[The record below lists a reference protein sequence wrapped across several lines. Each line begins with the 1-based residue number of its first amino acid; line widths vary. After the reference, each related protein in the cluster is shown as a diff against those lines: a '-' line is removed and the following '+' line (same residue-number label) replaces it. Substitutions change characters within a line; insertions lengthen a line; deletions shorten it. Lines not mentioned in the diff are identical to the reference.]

1 MNKKEIL
8 SRAQNEPDEM
18 EVEVLSKA
26 LGISTIVIRL
36 LCLVFIIMRIVRNN
50 YIISDL
56 VVTVLAQLL
65 IQEIYQYMR
74 MRKKRDL
81 ILILITFIL
90 TIVFLICFINEVSL
104 WIKN

>member
-26 LGISTIVIRL
+26 LGISTIVIPL
-36 LCLVFIIMRIVRNN
+36 LCLVFIIMRIVSSN
-50 YIISDL
+50 YVVSDL

-65 IQEIYQYMR
+65 IQEIYKYVKI
-74 MRKKRDL
+74 RKKRDL
-81 ILILITFIL
+81 VLIII
-90 TIVFLICFINEVSL
+90 IVALAIAFLIGFINEVSL
-104 WIKN
+104 

>member
-8 SRAQNEPDEM
+8 SRAQKGPDEM
-18 EVEVLSKA
+18 EVEVSSKA
-26 LGISTIVIRL
+26 LGISTIVIPL

-65 IQEIYQYMR
+65 IQEVYQYMR

-90 TIVFLICFINEVSL
+90 TIAFLIGFINEVSL
-104 WIKN
+104 

>member
-26 LGISTIVIRL
+26 LGISTIVIPL
-36 LCLVFIIMRIVRNN
+36 LCLVFIIMRIVSSN
-50 YIISDL
+50 YVVSDL

-65 IQEIYQYMR
+65 IQEIYKYVKI
-74 MRKKRDL
+74 RKKRDL
-81 ILILITFIL
+81 VLIVIIAVLAIA
-90 TIVFLICFINEVSL
+90 FLIGFINEVSL
-104 WIKN
+104 WRIH

>member
-26 LGISTIVIRL
+26 LGISTIVIPL
-36 LCLVFIIMRIVRNN
+36 LCLVFIIMRIVSSN
-50 YIISDL
+50 YVVSDL

-65 IQEIYQYMR
+65 IQEIYKYVKI
-74 MRKKRDL
+74 RKKRDL
-81 ILILITFIL
+81 VLIVIIVTVLIMKVFIM
-90 TIVFLICFINEVSL
+90 IV
-104 WIKN
+104 

>member
-1 MNKKEIL
+1 MDKKDIL
-8 SRAQNEPDEM
+8 SRAQKGPDEM
-18 EVEVLSKA
+18 EVEVSSKA
-26 LGISTIVIRL
+26 LGISTLVIPL
-36 LCLVFIIMRIVRNN
+36 ICLIFIIMRIVRNN
-50 YIISDL
+50 YIVSDL

-90 TIVFLICFINEVSL
+90 TIVFLIGFINEVSL

>member
-26 LGISTIVIRL
+26 LGISTIVIPL
-36 LCLVFIIMRIVRNN
+36 LCLVFIIMRIVSSN
-50 YIISDL
+50 YVVSDL

-65 IQEIYQYMR
+65 IQEIYKYVKI
-74 MRKKRDL
+74 RKKRDL
-81 ILILITFIL
+81 VLIVIIAALAIA
-90 TIVFLICFINEVSL
+90 FLIGFINEVSL
-104 WIKN
+104 

>member
-26 LGISTIVIRL
+26 LGISTIVIPL
-36 LCLVFIIMRIVRNN
+36 LCLVFIIMRIISSN
-50 YIISDL
+50 YVVSDL

-65 IQEIYQYMR
+65 IQEIYKYVKI
-74 MRKKRDL
+74 RKKRDL
-81 ILILITFIL
+81 VLIVIIAALAIA
-90 TIVFLICFINEVSL
+90 FLIGFINEVSL
-104 WIKN
+104 